1 MNCQSAVS
9 DYLVLSCDRT
19 PRKHLP
25 QALTSEDMQQS
36 HVQVSA
42 KQQSGK
48 KVKPVRKKKGVKTKE
63 WILQK
68 KETQR
73 KKGKSVR
80 PDTKYTA
87 RRRPTKF

>member
-1 MNCQSAVS
+1 
-9 DYLVLSCDRT
+9 L
-19 PRKHLP
+19 
-25 QALTSEDMQQS
+25 EDTQQQS

-42 KQQSGK
+42 KQQNGK
-48 KVKPVRKKKGVKTKE
+48 KVKPVRKKKGAKTKE
-63 WILQK
+63 WILHK

-73 KKGKSVR
+73 KKGKVVR